1 MIHESVSFSFAK
13 EKDDIELHRILHTH
27 GSIALKV
34 SIDILTNK
42 LYIENTWN
50 EMNDFLSG

>member
-1 MIHESVSFSFAK
+1 MIHESFSFSFAN
-13 EKDDIELHRILHTH
+13 EKDDIDLHRILHIH

-42 LYIENTWN
+42 LYKYILKIL
-50 EMNDFLSG
+50 EMK